1 MQHNKRK
8 LKGKSGNP
16 PKIPKISVSE
26 DKKEGV
32 VKLTKQLTGKG
43 SDKTGGG
50 KNIGT
55 DSKKILNGNNAPSM
69 IKILTKNDK
78 PNVGVH
84 NKQDDKISKNMENKT
99 ESKFAKKRLHP
110 TKYTKIT
117 SKQISRKV
125 SGVKFNGSNNDKSH
139 QRETNKIKN
148 NTSVKKRSLEPKN
161 VDSDKLNSESPEKMT
176 KMVFDKQ
183 GKKRKWRDQND
194 RTAQFYSRETESKG
208 NTFKTQDYNVNRHIK
223 YDAETRQNKTPL
235 TDRQKHKRWKL
246 RQKRALKNAQLKDT
260 NIDEEPLT
268 ADVSETVLVKESKPK
283 FEKFVLPKSH
293 DDASLNWKKLQSVS
307 T

>member
-8 LKGKSGNP
+8 VKDNCGIP

-32 VKLTKQLTGKG
+32 FKLTKQLTEKW

-50 KNIGT
+50 KNIGKGG
-55 DSKKILNGNNAPSM
+55 KKILSGNNAPSM

-78 PNVGVH
+78 PNVAL
-84 NKQDDKISKNMENKT
+84 NKQEDKISKNMENKT
-99 ESKFAKKRLHP
+99 ESKFAKKRPHP
-110 TKYTKIT
+110 TKHTKIT
-117 SKQISRKV
+117 SKEKSRKV

-139 QRETNKIKN
+139 QRETNIN
-148 NTSVKKRSLEPKN
+148 NTSVKKMSLEPKN
-161 VDSDKLNSESPEKMT
+161 DDSDRLNSESPEK
-176 KMVFDKQ
+176 KAKVVFDKQ
-183 GKKRKWRDQND
+183 GKKRKWKERND
-194 RTAQFYSRETESKG
+194 RTEKYHSPETESKG
-208 NTFKTQDYNVNRHIK
+208 INFKTPEYNVNRHIK

-260 NIDEEPLT
+260 NMEEEPLT

-307 T
+307 TKV

>member
-8 LKGKSGNP
+8 VKDNSGIP

-32 VKLTKQLTGKG
+32 VKLTKQLTEKG

-50 KNIGT
+50 KNIGK
-55 DSKKILNGNNAPSM
+55 DGQKILSGNKAPSK

-78 PNVGVH
+78 PNVAL
-84 NKQDDKISKNMENKT
+84 NKQDDKISKNAENKT
-99 ESKFAKKRLHP
+99 ESKFAKKRPHP

-117 SKQISRKV
+117 SKEKSRKL
-125 SGVKFNGSNNDKSH
+125 SGVKFNGSNNDKSP
-139 QRETNKIKN
+139 QRATNKIKS
-148 NTSVKKRSLEPKN
+148 NTSVKKMSLEPKN
-161 VDSDKLNSESPEKMT
+161 DDSDRLNSESPGEKA
-176 KMVFDKQ
+176 KLVFDKQ
-183 GKKRKWRDQND
+183 GKKRKWKERND
-194 RTAQFYSRETESKG
+194 RTAKYHSQETESNKG
-208 NTFKTQDYNVNRHIK
+208 NIFKTPNYNVNRHIK
-223 YDAETRQNKTPL
+223 YDAEKRQNKTPL

-260 NIDEEPLT
+260 NLEEGLPT
-268 ADVSETVLVKESKPK
+268 ADVSETGLVKELKPK

>member
-8 LKGKSGNP
+8 VKDNSGIP

-26 DKKEGV
+26 DKKGV
-32 VKLTKQLTGKG
+32 IKLAKQLTEKG
-43 SDKTGGG
+43 SGKTGDG
-50 KNIGT
+50 KNIGK
-55 DSKKILNGNNAPSM
+55 DGKKNLSGNNAPSM
-69 IKILTKNDK
+69 IKILTKNAK
-78 PNVGVH
+78 PNVGVL

-99 ESKFAKKRLHP
+99 ESKFAKRRPHP
-110 TKYTKIT
+110 TKHTKIT
-117 SKQISRKV
+117 SKEKSRKV

-148 NTSVKKRSLEPKN
+148 DTSVKKMSLETKN
-161 VDSDKLNSESPEKMT
+161 DDNDRLNSESPEKKT
-176 KMVFDKQ
+176 KMVFDRQ
-183 GKKRKWRDQND
+183 GKKRKWKEQDD
-194 RTAQFYSRETESKG
+194 RTAKYHSRETESEG
-208 NTFKTQDYNVNRHIK
+208 NAFKTQDYNVNRHIK

-246 RQKRALKNAQLKDT
+246 RQKRALKNAQLKDV
-260 NIDEEPLT
+260 NMEEELQA
-268 ADVSETVLVKESKPK
+268 ADASETVLVKESKPK

>member
-8 LKGKSGNP
+8 VKDNSGNP

-26 DKKEGV
+26 DKKDV
-32 VKLTKQLTGKG
+32 VKLTKQLTEKG
-43 SDKTGGG
+43 SGKTGGSKNVG
-50 KNIGT
+50 KDG
-55 DSKKILNGNNAPSM
+55 KKILSGNDAPSM

-78 PNVGVH
+78 LNVGVL
-84 NKQDDKISKNMENKT
+84 NKQDDKISKNAENKT
-99 ESKFAKKRLHP
+99 EIKFAKKKPHP
-110 TKYTKIT
+110 TKHTKIT
-117 SKQISRKV
+117 SKEKSRKV

-139 QRETNKIKN
+139 QRETNNIKN
-148 NTSVKKRSLEPKN
+148 NTSVKKRSLETKN
-161 VDSDKLNSESPEKMT
+161 DDSDRLISESPEK
-176 KMVFDKQ
+176 KAKLVFDKQ
-183 GKKRKWRDQND
+183 GKKRKWREQND
-194 RTAQFYSRETESKG
+194 RTAKFHSRETESKG
-208 NTFKTQDYNVNRHIK
+208 NTFKTPDYNVNRHIK

-246 RQKRALKNAQLKDT
+246 RQKRALKNAQFKDT
-260 NIDEEPLT
+260 NMDEESLA

>member
-8 LKGKSGNP
+8 VKDNCGNP
-16 PKIPKISVSE
+16 PKILKISVSE

-32 VKLTKQLTGKG
+32 VKLTKQHTEKG

-50 KNIGT
+50 KNIGNYG
-55 DSKKILNGNNAPSM
+55 KKMLSGNNAPSM

-78 PNVGVH
+78 PNVAVL
-84 NKQDDKISKNMENKT
+84 NKQEYKISKNLENKT
-99 ESKFAKKRLHP
+99 ESKFVKKRLHP

-117 SKQISRKV
+117 SKEKSRKV

-139 QRETNKIKN
+139 QRETDKIKN
-148 NTSVKKRSLEPKN
+148 NTSVKKRSLETKN
-161 VDSDKLNSESPEKMT
+161 DDSDGMNSESPEKKT
-176 KMVFDKQ
+176 KVVFDKQ
-183 GKKRKWRDQND
+183 GKKRKWKEQND
-194 RTAQFYSRETESKG
+194 RTAKYHSRETESKG
-208 NTFKTQDYNVNRHIK
+208 NTFKTPDYNVNRHIK

-246 RQKRALKNAQLKDT
+246 RQKRALKNARLKDK
-260 NIDEEPLT
+260 NMDEESLT
-268 ADVSETVLVKESKPK
+268 ADGSETVLVKESKPK
-283 FEKFVLPKSH
+283 FENFVLPKSH